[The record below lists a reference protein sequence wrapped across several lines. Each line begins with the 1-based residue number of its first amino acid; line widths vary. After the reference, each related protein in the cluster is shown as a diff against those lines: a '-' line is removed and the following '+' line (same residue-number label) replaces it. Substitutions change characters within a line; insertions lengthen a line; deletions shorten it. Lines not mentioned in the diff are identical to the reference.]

1 MKKRLISLMLAG
13 AMVGAVGTMA
23 GCGNVEKAEVQTG
36 ITSSNVYEELYGKNL
51 IVAVYE
57 KLVVLHK
64 ADVYNQYI
72 GHNVN
77 TSWESTFWIGD
88 RLDFKC
94 GKADDRTTMYHDYGV
109 TMPDET
115 EYDVLCEECFNT
127 KK

>member
-13 AMVGAVGTMA
+13 AMLTGVGAVA
-23 GCGNVEKAEVQTG
+23 GCGEDQPEIEDGV
-36 ITSSNVYEELYGKNL
+36 TSSHIYEELYGKNL

-64 ADVYNQYI
+64 ADVYNRYSGSYSGQI
-72 GHNVN
+72 GSKV
-77 TSWESTFWIGD
+77 FWIGD

-94 GKADDRTTMYHDYGV
+94 GKEDDHTTMYHDYGT

-115 EYDVLCEECFNT
+115 AYDVLCEECFNT
-127 KK
+127 SK